1 MPSTKPLLALP
12 QLPPDLDIILN
23 GGLSDVEM
31 AETLLQQSGPVFSGV
46 MLGRAA
52 YKTPYQLCLFTAA
65 LSGAE
70 ESCPDLHHIAAQM
83 TDYAAQQMDKD
94 VPLHSVTRHMLGLF
108 AGFKGARAF
117 RRELGE
123 TARKAGTDSTV
134 IKQAIET
141 CLEMNT
147 FPTDKKVA

>member
-1 MPSTKPLLALP
+1 M
-12 QLPPDLDIILN
+12 
-23 GGLSDVEM
+23 
-31 AETLLQQSGPVFSGV
+31 
-46 MLGRAA
+46 
-52 YKTPYQLCLFTAA
+52 
-65 LSGAE
+65 
-70 ESCPDLHHIAAQM
+70 
-83 TDYAAQQMDKD
+83 
-94 VPLHSVTRHMLGLF
+94 PLHSVTRHMLGLF